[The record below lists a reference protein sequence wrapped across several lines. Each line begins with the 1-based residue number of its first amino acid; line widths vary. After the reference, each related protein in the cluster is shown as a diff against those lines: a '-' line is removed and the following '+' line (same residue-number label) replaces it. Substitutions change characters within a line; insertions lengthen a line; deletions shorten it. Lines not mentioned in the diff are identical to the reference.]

1 MRLRT
6 AAILAATILLSP
18 PPAAAG
24 IPLQTYMKLTDVA
37 WVSAS
42 PDGARIA
49 YTSEQSGSWQVWTIA
64 FDGTRRKQLT
74 FAKDTADFAQWVP
87 NDPHTILYTRSAG
100 GSGVD
105 QFYYVRDDRTGS
117 TPLLPKEASVSH
129 VFGAFSPDGT
139 QLAFSSNLRKPSV
152 FDVYILNRS
161 SGKVRRVYTT
171 AGTAYATA
179 WSRDARR
186 LLVRLIKTPYDDDLY
201 VVDLQTGIARAITPH
216 AGDAN
221 FDSSQFTADGRGVLC
236 VSDLRREFHTIQ
248 RIELETLAIHPVLD
262 VRNDIDQV
270 LLAPGGRRMAYIINH
285 GGYGDVVVADAATGR
300 TLERPT
306 MPPSIAETLAFARN
320 GSVLLYNATGPT
332 FPKVIWAFDLA
343 SRTTSRVLAPDFHG
357 IPLEA
362 LVDPRIV
369 HVRSFDNTSVAAW
382 YFEPKSHDGALTV
395 LLDIHGG
402 PEQQDRAWFY
412 PFAQYLASRGYAL
425 LDPNIRGS
433 TGYGRTY
440 LHMADGHKREDA
452 VRDVKALRDW
462 LVASGGANAN
472 GVFVNG
478 ASYGGYI
485 VLSSLYNYPRA
496 YAGGISVY
504 GVADWVDFLQRTAPE
519 RRANREGVYGSLEHD
534 RAFLASISPINHVS
548 AIQRPVLIIGGANDT
563 IVPIAQSQR
572 VAAALRH
579 DGVPV
584 DLHVFP
590 NEGHGIS
597 HVENLVAIY
606 RWTIDFIRRYAP
618 RSQQ

>member
-6 AAILAATILLSP
+6 AAMLAATVALSP
-18 PPAAAG
+18 PSASGAG

-49 YTSEQSGSWQVWTIA
+49 YTGEQSGSWQVWTIG
-64 FDGTRRKQLT
+64 FDGTRRKQVT

-105 QFYYVRDDRTGS
+105 QFYTVRDDRPGS
-117 TPLLPKEASVSH
+117 TPLFPKEATVSH

-139 QLAFSSNLRKPSV
+139 QLAFSSNLRKSGV
-152 FDVYILNRS
+152 FDVYVLNRT
-161 SGKVRRVYTT
+161 SGVVRRVYTT
-171 AGTAYATA
+171 PGTAYATA

-201 VVDLQTGIARAITPH
+201 VVDLQTGAARAITPH

-236 VSDLRREFHTIQ
+236 VSDLHREFHTIQ
-248 RIELETLAIHPVLD
+248 SIDLATLAIHPVLD

-270 LLAPGGRRMAYIINH
+270 VLAPDGYRMAYIINRD
-285 GGYGDVVVADAATGR
+285 GYGDVVVADATTGR
-300 TLERPT
+300 TLERPS

-320 GSVLLYNATGPT
+320 GRVLLYNATGPT
-332 FPKVIWAFDLA
+332 FPKVIWAFNIDTRA
-343 SRTTSRVLAPDFHG
+343 TTRILAPDFHG
-357 IPLEA
+357 IPPKS
-362 LVDPRIV
+362 LVEPRIV
-369 HVRSFDNTSVAAW
+369 HIRSFDGTSVPAW
-382 YFEPKSHDGALTV
+382 YFEPRQHNATLTV

-402 PEQQDRAWFY
+402 PELQDRAWFY
-412 PFAQYLASRGYAL
+412 PFAQYVASLGYAL

-440 LHMADGHKREDA
+440 LHMADGHQREGP
-452 VRDVKALRDW
+452 VRDVKTLRDW
-462 LVASGGANAN
+462 LVSSGGANAN

-485 VLSSLYNYPRA
+485 VLASLYKYPSA
-496 YAGGISVY
+496 FAGGISVY

-534 RAFLASISPINHVS
+534 RAFLASISPINHV
-548 AIQRPVLIIGGANDT
+548 AEIKRPVLIIGGANDT

-572 VAAALRH
+572 MAAALRKN
-579 DGVPV
+579 GVPV
-584 DLHVFP
+584 ELHVFT

-606 RWTIDFIRRYAP
+606 RWTIAFMQRYAGKP
-618 RSQQ
+618 